1 MTRIFSALTAHGSTA
16 LFVLLW
22 SGGAIF
28 SKVGL
33 ASATPFAFLLMR
45 FGLALIALAG
55 LAGWRRRW
63 LPQPGTRR
71 QVAFTGL
78 LLMGGYTICYLL
90 ALEYEVTPGI
100 LATVLGV
107 QPILTLL
114 LVERRLAP
122 ARLVGLGLALAG
134 LALVVIQTGF
144 VGVAAPGMAYALVAL
159 ACVTTGTILQKRMP
173 QDPADVLPLQYVIG
187 FAVCL
192 AIAPFQPWRVE
203 VTAGLVMALLWMG
216 LIISVGATLL
226 LYRLIQRGDL
236 VNVTSLFYL
245 VPVITVILDALILG
259 NWPNV
264 HAIAGMALI
273 LGGLAL
279 VFRAPG
285 LRTPQA

>member
-1 MTRIFSALTAHGSTA
+1 MTRMFSALTAHRSTA

-28 SKVGL
+28 SKIGL
-33 ASATPFAFLLMR
+33 VSATPFAFLLMR

-78 LLMGGYTICYLL
+78 LLTGGYTICYLL
-90 ALEYEVTPGI
+90 ALEYGVTPGV

-114 LVERRLAP
+114 LVERRLSP
-122 ARLVGLGLALAG
+122 ARLGGLGLALAG
-134 LALVVIQTGF
+134 LALIVMQNGF
-144 VGVAAPGMAYALVAL
+144 AGFAAPGMAYALVAL
-159 ACVTTGTILQKRMP
+159 ACVTMGTILQKRMP

-187 FAVCL
+187 FVLCL

-203 VTAGLVMALLWMG
+203 ITAGLVMALLWMG

-264 HAIAGMALI
+264 HGIAGMALI

>member
-1 MTRIFSALTAHGSTA
+1 MTRMFSALTAHGSTA

-28 SKVGL
+28 SKIGL

-55 LAGWRRRW
+55 LAVWRRRW

-71 QVAFTGL
+71 QVAITGL
-78 LLMGGYTICYLL
+78 LLTGSYTICYLL
-90 ALEYEVTPGI
+90 ALEHGVTPGV

-114 LVERRLAP
+114 MVERRLSL
-122 ARLVGLGLALAG
+122 ARLGGLGLALAG
-134 LALVVIQTGF
+134 LAMVVMQS
-144 VGVAAPGMAYALVAL
+144 GVAGFGAPGMAYALVAL
-159 ACVTTGTILQKRMP
+159 ACVTIGTILQKRTP

-187 FAVCL
+187 FVLCL

-216 LIISVGATLL
+216 LMISVGATLL

-245 VPVITVILDALILG
+245 IPIVTVILDALILG

-264 HAIAGMALI
+264 HSIAGMALI

-285 LRTPQA
+285 LRAPEV

>member
-1 MTRIFSALTAHGSTA
+1 
-16 LFVLLW
+16 
-22 SGGAIF
+22 
-28 SKVGL
+28 
-33 ASATPFAFLLMR
+33 
-45 FGLALIALAG
+45 
-55 LAGWRRRW
+55 
-63 LPQPGTRR
+63 
-71 QVAFTGL
+71 
-78 LLMGGYTICYLL
+78 
-90 ALEYEVTPGI
+90 
-100 LATVLGV
+100 
-107 QPILTLL
+107 ILTLL
-114 LVERRLAP
+114 LVERRLSP

-159 ACVTTGTILQKRMP
+159 ACVTIGTILQKRMP

-264 HAIAGMALI
+264 HGIAGMVLI